1 MTGKTA
7 VLIPLWERGGASS
20 YDGAIIVESAIK
32 CKSVDEVYLFS
43 DKSQTDLPAYGNFHF
58 VYCSELSDIQLCIS
72 FAASHDFGRIVL
84 LKKVSLDLNE
94 ALSLLDSSGA
104 DSLVSVTKIER
115 KVFKQDSIMAD
126 DELYEEEGSLYI
138 ISSEMLLKT
147 GKLIS
152 GALCLFKRE
161 KGYISFPDLSKIK
174 MLLTDCDGCL
184 TDGGMYYSE
193 KGDELKKFN
202 TKDGMAFSLLK
213 KRGFITG
220 IVTGEDVELNRRRV
234 EKLWLDIYLPGCND
248 KLSAVSS
255 VCSEYG
261 LALENVAYIGDDIND
276 LALLRRAGFSACPAD
291 AHNSVKTCV
300 DYVAQHSGGSGV
312 IREIADILLDKI
324 EV

>member
-1 MTGKTA
+1 MTGKSA
-7 VLIPLWERGGASS
+7 VLIPLWSRDGASV
-20 YDGAIIVESAIK
+20 YDAALIVESAIK
-32 CKSVDEVYLFS
+32 CRSVDEVYLFS

-58 VYCSELSDIQLCIS
+58 LHCNELSDIQLCIS
-72 FAASHDFGRIVL
+72 FAASHDFDRIVL
-84 LKKVSLDLNE
+84 LKKAEDILDEAVSLLE
-94 ALSLLDSSGA
+94 SSSS

-115 KVFKQDSIMAD
+115 KVFKHDSVMAD
-126 DELYEEEGSLYI
+126 DELYEEDGSLYI
-138 ISSEMLLKT
+138 TSSEMLLKT
-147 GKLIS
+147 GNLTS
-152 GALCLFKRE
+152 GTLCLFKRE
-161 KGYISFPDLSKIK
+161 KGNISFPDLSKIK

-202 TKDGMAFSLLK
+202 TKDGMAFSLLRK
-213 KRGFITG
+213 HGFITG

-234 EKLWLDIYLPGCND
+234 EKLRLDIYLPGCND
-248 KLSAVSS
+248 KLSAVNT

-261 LALENVAYIGDDIND
+261 LTLENVAYIGDDIND

-300 DYVAQHSGGSGV
+300 DYVAYHSGGSGV

-324 EV
+324 ED

>member
-1 MTGKTA
+1 MTGKSA

-20 YDGAIIVESAIK
+20 YDGAMIVESAIK

-43 DKSQTDLPAYGNFHF
+43 DKSQTDLPSYGKCHF
-58 VYCSELSDIQLCIS
+58 VHCSELSDIQLCIS
-72 FAASHDFGRIVL
+72 FAASHDFDRIVL
-84 LKKVSLDLNE
+84 LKKAIDDLNE

-126 DELYEEEGSLYI
+126 DELYEEDGSLYI
-138 ISSEMLLKT
+138 TSSEMLLKT
-147 GKLIS
+147 GDLTS
-152 GALCLFKRE
+152 GTLCLFKRK
-161 KGYISFPDLSKIK
+161 KGKRPLPDLSKIK
-174 MLLTDCDGCL
+174 MVLTDCDGCL

-202 TKDGMAFSLLK
+202 TKDGMAFSLLRK
-213 KRGFITG
+213 HGFITG

-234 EKLWLDIYLPGCND
+234 EKLRLDIYLPGCND

-255 VCSEYG
+255 LCSEYG

-300 DYVAQHSGGSGV
+300 DYVAHHSGGSGV

>member
-7 VLIPLWERGGASS
+7 VLIPLWVRCGVSAYDAALIVGA
-20 YDGAIIVESAIK
+20 AIK

-43 DKSQTDLPAYGNFHF
+43 DKSQTDLPAYGNCHF
-58 VYCSELSDIQLCIS
+58 IHCRELSDIQLCIS
-72 FAASHDFGRIVL
+72 FAVSHDFDRIVL
-84 LKKVSLDLNE
+84 LKKAEDILDE
-94 ALSLLDSSGA
+94 AVFLLESSGA

-115 KVFKQDSIMAD
+115 KVFKNDTVMSD
-126 DELYEEEGSLYI
+126 DELYEEDGSLYI
-138 ISSEMLLKT
+138 TSSEMLLKT
-147 GKLIS
+147 GKLTS
-152 GALCLFKRE
+152 GTLCLFKRE
-161 KGYISFPDLSKIK
+161 KMNRQFPDLSKIK

-202 TKDGMAFSLLK
+202 TKDGMAFSLLRK
-213 KRGFITG
+213 HGFITG
-220 IVTGEDVELNRRRV
+220 IVTGEDVDLNRRRA
-234 EKLWLDIYLPGCND
+234 EKLQLDIYLPGCND
-248 KLSAVSS
+248 KLSAISS
-255 VCSEYG
+255 LCSEYG

-291 AHNSVKTCV
+291 AHNSVITCV

>member
-1 MTGKTA
+1 MTGKSA
-7 VLIPLWERGGASS
+7 VLIPLWERGASS
-20 YDGAIIVESAIK
+20 YDGAMIVESAIK

-43 DKSQTDLPAYGNFHF
+43 DKSQTNLPSYGKCHF
-58 VYCSELSDIQLCIS
+58 VHCSELSDIQLCIS
-72 FAASHDFGRIVL
+72 FATSHDFDRIVL
-84 LKKVSLDLNE
+84 LKKATDDLNE

-138 ISSEMLLKT
+138 TSSEMLLKT
-147 GKLIS
+147 GNLTS
-152 GALCLFKRE
+152 GALCLFKRK
-161 KGYISFPDLSKIK
+161 KGKRPLPDLSKIK
-174 MLLTDCDGCL
+174 MVLTDCNGCL

-202 TKDGMAFSLLK
+202 TKDGMAFSLLRK
-213 KRGFITG
+213 HGFITG

-234 EKLWLDIYLPGCND
+234 EKLRLDIYLPGCND

-255 VCSEYG
+255 LCSEYG
-261 LALENVAYIGDDIND
+261 LDLENVAYIGDDIND
-276 LALLRRAGFSACPAD
+276 LALLRRAGFSACPSD

-300 DYVAQHSGGSGV
+300 VYVAHHYGGSGV